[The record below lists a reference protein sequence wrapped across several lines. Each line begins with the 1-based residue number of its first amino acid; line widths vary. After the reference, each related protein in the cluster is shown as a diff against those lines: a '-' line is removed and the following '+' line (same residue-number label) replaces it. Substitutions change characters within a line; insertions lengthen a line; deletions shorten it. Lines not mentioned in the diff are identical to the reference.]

1 MSGALRVAVNLTWLA
16 PGRVGGSE
24 QYLTRQLA
32 GLPHDSGAEPEL
44 YVQRTFATAHPGLA
58 ERYTTVSM
66 PFPRDWRAVRIAAEH
81 SWLPVRARDVD
92 IVHHGGG
99 TVPFTGSH
107 PVLLTV
113 HDLQYRQFPHYFSA
127 ARLAYLR
134 RMMPRSARRA
144 TVIATPSAYVRGTVI
159 DAFGADP
166 ERVVV
171 VTHGVPPHPAPDS
184 EYRRAVTD
192 RHGLADRPFVVYPA
206 ITHPHKG
213 HRLLI
218 DMLGHLDGDLDG
230 DLALVLLG
238 GEGAAERD
246 LQAAIDAAGVG
257 HRVIRPG
264 RVSDTERDALVAAA
278 AALVFPS
285 EYEGFGAPLVE
296 AMMLGTPVV
305 CGDHPA
311 MLEVVGDAG
320 VIVTERSGEAWASA
334 VQAAVAAADALS
346 VAGRNRAAAF
356 TLERSGEALA
366 AAYRTVASIG
376 AAG

>member
-1 MSGALRVAVNLTWLA
+1 MSTPLRVAVNLTWLA

-32 GLPHDSGAEPEL
+32 GLPLEPGATPEL
-44 YVQRTFATAHPGLA
+44 YVQPPFATAHPALV
-58 ERYTTVSM
+58 ERFRTVAM

-113 HDLQYRQFPHYFSA
+113 HDLQYRQFPHYFSP

-144 TVIATPSAYVRGTVI
+144 TMIATPSAYVRGTVI
-159 DAFGADP
+159 DAFGTDP
-166 ERVVV
+166 DRVVV
-171 VTHGVPPHPAPDS
+171 VTHGVPPHAPPDA
-184 EYRRAVTD
+184 EQLRIVTE
-192 RHGLADRPFVVYPA
+192 RHGLADRPFVIYPA

-213 HRLLI
+213 HRLLV
-218 DMLGHLDGDLDG
+218 DMLGHLDSDHM
-230 DLALVLLG
+230 LVLLG
-238 GEGAAERD
+238 GAGAAERD
-246 LQAAIDAAGVG
+246 VDAAIDAAGVA

-264 RVSDTERDALVAAA
+264 RVSDAERDALVAAA

-311 MLEVVGDAG
+311 MREVVGAAG
-320 VIVTERSGEAWASA
+320 VVVTDRSGEAWAA
-334 VQAAVAAADALS
+334 GVRAAVAAADELT
-346 VAGRNRAAAF
+346 VAGHARAAAY

-366 AAYRTVASIG
+366 AAYQTVASIG
-376 AAG
+376 PAG

>member
-1 MSGALRVAVNLTWLA
+1 MTGPLRVAVNLTWLA

-32 GLPHDSGAEPEL
+32 GLPYDSGAAPEL
-44 YVQRTFATAHPGLA
+44 YVQPTFAAAHPGLA
-58 ERYTTVSM
+58 ERYSIVAM
-66 PFPRDWRAVRIAAEH
+66 PFARDWRAVRIAAEH
-81 SWLPVRARDVD
+81 SWLPVRARDAD

-144 TVIATPSAYVRGTVI
+144 TVIATPSAYVRSTVI
-159 DAFGADP
+159 DAFGTDP
-166 ERVVV
+166 DRVLV
-171 VTHGVPPHPAPDS
+171 VTHGVPPHAVPDA
-184 EYRRAVTD
+184 ERRRAACE
-192 RHGLADRPFVVYPA
+192 RHGLTDRPFVIYPA

-213 HRLLI
+213 HRLLVE
-218 DMLGHLDGDLDG
+218 MLGHLDRDVDG
-230 DLALVLLG
+230 DVALVLLG

-246 LQAAIDAAGVG
+246 LQAAIAAAGAE

-264 RVSDTERDALVAAA
+264 RVSDAERDALVAAA

-296 AMMLGTPVV
+296 AMLLGTPVV
-305 CGDHPA
+305 CADHPA
-311 MLEVVGDAG
+311 MREVVGDAG
-320 VIVTERSGEAWASA
+320 VIVSERSGEAWAAGLSA
-334 VQAAVAAADALS
+334 AIAAADSLAA
-346 VAGRNRAAAF
+346 AGHERAAAF
-356 TLERSGEALA
+356 SLERSGEALA